1 MLIEG
6 VVTNNLKKL
15 IGALSSQNQNA
26 PINNESIV

>member
-15 IGALSSQNQNA
+15 IGALLSQNQSA